1 MICNVNIMI
10 CVIAHVNYY
19 AALQR
24 QTKIDFLNIFHFQSV
39 NFSVHVKKITRQK
52 FLLIYLFEFRIWLHR
67 FLFFVSYLEYHV
79 LIILFFDLVIQVKII

>member
-1 MICNVNIMI
+1 MHICNVNIMI

-52 FLLIYLFEFRIWLHR
+52 FLLRIWLHR

-79 LIILFFDLVIQVKII
+79 LIILSFDLVIQVKII